1 MKILYCPVCGSEVN
15 RMVGKCKRCNTSIEP
30 IESKYDFDYYKD
42 ESTNIYGHMGM
53 MYNILKERE
62 IFNNPYFNQDAYRN
76 AQDISS
82 QESIQILNKIH
93 NMNNNNIPKCPT
105 CQSTNIKK
113 ISSTKKVA
121 HGLTFGIFSKTAFSQ
136 YECNNCGYKW

>member
-1 MKILYCPVCGSEVN
+1 MKILYCPACGSEVN
-15 RMVGKCKRCNTSIEP
+15 IITCKCNRCETDIKP
-30 IESKYDFDYYKD
+30 FESEFDLKYYME
-42 ESTNIYGHMGM
+42 ESNKKYGHSGNF
-53 MYNILKERE
+53 YNILEERE
-62 IFNNPYFNQDAYRN
+62 IFSNPHYN
-76 AQDISS
+76 AGKYNKAKEI
-82 QESIQILNKIH
+82 ESENSIKTFNKIN

-113 ISSTKKVA
+113 ISSTRKVA